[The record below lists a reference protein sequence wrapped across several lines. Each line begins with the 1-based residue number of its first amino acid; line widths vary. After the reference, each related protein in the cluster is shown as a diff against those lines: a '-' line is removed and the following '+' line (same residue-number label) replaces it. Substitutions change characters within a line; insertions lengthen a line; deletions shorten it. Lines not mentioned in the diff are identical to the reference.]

1 MGDNPPISHDDILI
15 DGDTAWWIITAFG
28 EQYRYSD
35 FEDLDRPCDLCG
47 GEPTHMD
54 TGAECHGCSGTGRHT
69 FTLDVECDEPDIDRC
84 EDQGVHNGPTC
95 EERRCFKGRFTITV
109 HVVEVLPI
117 QNSTSNEIDT
127 IWDRGDGTFWI
138 VEESTSIGEPPV
150 GNPVKLPPNAA
161 PGKWAVRLAEST
173 CDNCAGKF

>member
-54 TGAECHGCSGTGRHT
+54 TGAECPDCSGTGRH
-69 FTLDVECDEPDIDRC
+69 
-84 EDQGVHNGPTC
+84 
-95 EERRCFKGRFTITV
+95 CFEIEVAQRILKSYGHYIETIKV

>member
-69 FTLDVECDEPDIDRC
+69 FTLDVEQRILESYGHYI
-84 EDQGVHNGPTC
+84 E
-95 EERRCFKGRFTITV
+95 TIKV
-109 HVVEVLPI
+109 HVVQVRSTDDENIHVWSASPLP
-117 QNSTSNEIDT
+117 QATA
-127 IWDRGDGTFWI
+127 RGMWV
-138 VEESTSIGEPPV
+138 VE
-150 GNPVKLPPNAA
+150 L
-161 PGKWAVRLAEST
+161 AVH
-173 CDNCAGKF
+173 